1 MVKKAILLTEYT
13 EYLLGSTTMPKTC
26 VHYLIFL
33 FVPALFSI
41 VLSKSQH
48 HMLVVKMAPV
58 VNLGSA
64 ISVLEFWLSQEFRR
78 ETQIIRKV
86 YLESHKGRRKK

>member
-1 MVKKAILLTEYT
+1 
-13 EYLLGSTTMPKTC
+13 
-26 VHYLIFL
+26 
-33 FVPALFSI
+33 
-41 VLSKSQH
+41 
-48 HMLVVKMAPV
+48 MAPV